1 MKKIYLYLCGGL
13 GNQLFQYAAARNLA
27 IKNNALLIV
36 DTKCGFITDFRD
48 FWEFSLDKSNIKN
61 VVLKKNILIFWF
73 YRFLKKIFRLRY
85 IFNNFF
91 FGTLI
96 NEMPTNFFIKEIE
109 NFKIKK
115 KLYLFG
121 YFQSEKYFIDNKN
134 DILDEL
140 QPSEPNKKLFL
151 NMKKK
156 IVESNSVSLGI
167 RLHETMPQNIS
178 YKVGGITSL
187 DFYKQAFS
195 LIIKKIINPV
205 FFIFSTKT
213 SNVENLLSNFNEI
226 NKYKFFI
233 ITEDK
238 GFSGAMDNLWLM
250 SHCTNHII
258 SNSTLYWWAAY
269 LSSVKYKNQT
279 IICADNFAN
288 KDTCLDSWKLN

>member
-27 IKNNALLIV
+27 IKNNAQLIV

-73 YRFLKKIFRLRY
+73 YRFLKKIFRLKC

-96 NEMPTNFFIKEIE
+96 NEMPINFFNKEIK
-109 NFKIKK
+109 NFRIKK